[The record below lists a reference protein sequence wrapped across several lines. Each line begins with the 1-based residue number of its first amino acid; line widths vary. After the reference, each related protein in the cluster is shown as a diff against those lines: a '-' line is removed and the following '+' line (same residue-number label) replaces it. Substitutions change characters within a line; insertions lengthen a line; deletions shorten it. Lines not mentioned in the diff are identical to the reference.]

1 MPDNAKPGP
10 ELTVLVSPEPE
21 PVMDPQPGLDSSPTR
36 ELADVSLRSSTE
48 GSPESPNSELE
59 ESGDVNKTEL
69 WSGLQDFL
77 K

>member
-1 MPDNAKPGP
+1 
-10 ELTVLVSPEPE
+10 
-21 PVMDPQPGLDSSPTR
+21 MDPQPGLDSSPTR